1 MKFMYDNRYRSYG
14 VWPHDKR
21 EVEVSLEELTEL
33 TKRLE
38 DEGLYL
44 IIDHVDSDGTVH
56 LVKYDTDY

>member
-1 MKFMYDNRYRSYG
+1 MKFMYDNCYRSYE
-14 VWPHDKR
+14 VWPRDKR

-44 IIDHVDSDGTVH
+44 IIDSVDSDGTVH
-56 LVKYDTDY
+56 LVQYDTGY